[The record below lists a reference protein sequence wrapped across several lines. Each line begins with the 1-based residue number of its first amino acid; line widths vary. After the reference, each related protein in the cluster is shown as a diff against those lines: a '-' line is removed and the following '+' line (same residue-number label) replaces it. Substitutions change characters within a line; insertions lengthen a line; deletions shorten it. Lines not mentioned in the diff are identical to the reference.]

1 MKRYDWHTLS
11 QNDQEQLLRRPAPE
25 NSSNLYQQ
33 VANIVDRVRADG
45 DEAVLKLTEELD
57 GVRLS
62 TLSVSQKEF
71 DEAKTSL
78 GKDNRE
84 AIRLA
89 AANIERFHQAQLP
102 DSLSIETMPGV
113 RCERLSRPISEV
125 GLYVPAGNA
134 PLPSTALM
142 LGIPARLAGCPTR
155 VLCSPPQANG
165 TIDPAILYVAQICG
179 ISAVF
184 KIGGAQ
190 AIAAMAYGTQS
201 IPKVAKL
208 FGPGNAWVTQAK
220 TQVAQD
226 PLGAAQ
232 DMPAGPSEVLVI
244 ADQDANPAFV
254 AADLLSQAEHGPD
267 SQVLLVTTSETLL
280 EATLSEMAQQK
291 KRLSRS
297 EIIQESLMHS
307 RAILVADLK
316 TALKVSNK
324 YAPEHLLLQI
334 SDPRKVL
341 DQIQAAGSVFLGT
354 WTPES
359 VGDYCSG
366 TNHVLPTYG
375 FARSHS
381 SLGIT
386 DFLRAMTVQSLT
398 VEGLRTI
405 GPIAERLADLEGL
418 DAHGRAVRERL
429 NVLDKIPEGD
439 AA

>member
-1 MKRYDWHTLS
+1 MKRYDWHTLGQS
-11 QNDQEQLLRRPAPE
+11 DQEQLLRRPALD
-25 NSSNLYQQ
+25 NSSNLHQQ
-33 VANIVDRVRADG
+33 VTDIVECVRTDG
-45 DEAVLKLTEELD
+45 DAAVFQLTEKLD
-57 GVRLS
+57 GVRLP

-71 DEAKTSL
+71 DQAKILL
-78 GKDNRE
+78 GEDDRD
-84 AIRLA
+84 AICA
-89 AANIERFHQAQLP
+89 AATNIERFHQAQLP

-113 RCERLSRPISEV
+113 RCERLTRPISEV

-155 VLCSPPQANG
+155 VMCSPPQADG
-165 TIDPAILYVAQICG
+165 SIHPAVLYAAQICE

-184 KIGGAQ
+184 KVGGAQ

-220 TQVAQD
+220 TKVAQD

-232 DMPAGPSEVLVI
+232 DMPAGPSEILII

-267 SQVLLVTTSETLL
+267 SQVILVTTSETLL
-280 EATLSEMAQQK
+280 ESTLNEIEQQK
-291 KRLSRS
+291 KHLNRG
-297 EIIQESLMHS
+297 EIIRESLMRS

-381 SLGIT
+381 GLGVT
-386 DFLRAMTVQSLT
+386 DFLRSMTVQSLT

-405 GPIAERLADLEGL
+405 GPVAERLADLEGL

-429 NVLDKIPEGD
+429 NALDKISESNL
-439 AA
+439 A